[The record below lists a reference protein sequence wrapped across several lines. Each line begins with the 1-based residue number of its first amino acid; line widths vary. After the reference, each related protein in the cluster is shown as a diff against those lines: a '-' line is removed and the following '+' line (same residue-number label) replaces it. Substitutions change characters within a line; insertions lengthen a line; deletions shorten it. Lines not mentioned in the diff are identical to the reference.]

1 MHSSPFKHLQKSSPP
16 ETSPRFSRN
25 QQSSGVLP
33 SFGGVNN
40 KNSKG
45 SLSTNDQSNPSPNI
59 TGLNQQERNQ
69 ILKGM
74 TPIEALEQYEGE
86 LTAFEMTELTTYP
99 FIYTVGSVRI
109 ESYR

>member
-1 MHSSPFKHLQKSSPP
+1 M
-16 ETSPRFSRN
+16 
-25 QQSSGVLP
+25 
-33 SFGGVNN
+33 NN

-99 FIYTVGSVRI
+99 FIYTVGSVRV